1 METGYQ
7 RSKIQ
12 EESMYYEMLKHTGK
26 LPIIGVN
33 TFRDPDGGEMFSESI
48 ELARA
53 TEEEKQSQLKRLA
66 DFKKRHTDKAPTALE
81 HLQNAAL
88 SGDNIFAEL
97 MNTVRFCS
105 LGQTTQAL
113 YDVGGKYR
121 RNM

>member
-1 METGYQ
+1 
-7 RSKIQ
+7 
-12 EESMYYEMLKHTGK
+12 
-26 LPIIGVN
+26 VN
-33 TFRDPDGGEMFSESI
+33 TFRDPDGGDMFSESI

-66 DFKKRHTDKAPTALE
+66 DFKKRHKDKAPAALE
-81 HLQNAAL
+81 GLQNAAL

-105 LGQTTQAL
+105 LGQITQAL

>member
-1 METGYQ
+1 
-7 RSKIQ
+7 
-12 EESMYYEMLKHTGK
+12 
-26 LPIIGVN
+26 
-33 TFRDPDGGEMFSESI
+33 MFSESI

-66 DFKKRHTDKAPTALE
+66 DFKKRHAKDAPAALE
-81 HLQNAAL
+81 GLQNAAL

-97 MNTVRFCS
+97 MNTVRSCS
-105 LGQTTQAL
+105 LGQITQAL